1 MTLKQYN
8 WKDGPDLI
16 QQHSVAKHRIL
27 QAYLAAYFRT
37 LVSSPN
43 QDVLKLTL
51 VDGFAGGGLYV
62 HNDTREP
69 VKGSP
74 FIFLEAARGRVPDQ
88 PRPAQA
94 CSTPGRL
101 LLHRGRPP

>member
-43 QDVLKLTL
+43 RETLKLTL

-62 HNDTREP
+62 HNDTREL

-74 FIFLEAARGRVPDQ
+74 FIFLDATREAGLNKNESAEKPVKEEIKDNV
-88 PRPAQA
+88 
-94 CSTPGRL
+94 
-101 LLHRGRPP
+101 

>member
-8 WKDGPDLI
+8 WKDGPDFI

-27 QAYLAAYFRT
+27 QAYLAAYFQT

-43 QDVLKLTL
+43 REILKLTL
-51 VDGFAGGGLYV
+51 VDGFAGGGVYV
-62 HNDTREP
+62 HQDTREV

-74 FIFLEAARGRVPDQ
+74 FIFLEASRRSSGQIKATDQ
-88 PRPAQA
+88 LLAPRQRAI
-94 CSTPGRL
+94 SFV
-101 LLHRGRPP
+101 

>member
-8 WKDGPDLI
+8 WKNGPDLI

-43 QDVLKLTL
+43 PVSYTHLTL
-51 VDGFAGGGLYV
+51 PTSDLV
-62 HNDTREP
+62 
-69 VKGSP
+69 
-74 FIFLEAARGRVPDQ
+74 
-88 PRPAQA
+88 
-94 CSTPGRL
+94 
-101 LLHRGRPP
+101 